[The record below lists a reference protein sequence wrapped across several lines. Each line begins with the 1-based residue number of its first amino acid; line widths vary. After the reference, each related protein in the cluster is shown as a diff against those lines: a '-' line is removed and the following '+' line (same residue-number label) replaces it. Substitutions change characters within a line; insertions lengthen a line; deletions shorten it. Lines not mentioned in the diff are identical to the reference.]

1 LGGGHL
7 GPREWERLLGSAG
20 ARTVQVPVE
29 RLEVVSADAQAWW
42 VQQWAHAGGD
52 RWSR

>member
-1 LGGGHL
+1 
-7 GPREWERLLGSAG
+7 LLALAG
-20 ARTVQVPVE
+20 VGQGMRV
-29 RLEVVSADAQAWW
+29 LDVVSADAQAWW